1 MKKISYKT
9 LLLVFMI
16 ITLPACSPPTATNNA
31 QNIENKSVEITTE
44 NPAELSKNGSYISY
58 DKYIQDKDKYLNT
71 KVIIFFN
78 AAWCSTC
85 KVARENFESS
95 LNMIPR
101 DMTIAVVDFDNSND
115 LRKKY
120 GVTLQHTFVQ
130 IDQNEDSL
138 KKWSGSTTIKE
149 LTEASV

>member
-1 MKKISYKT
+1 
-9 LLLVFMI
+9 MI
-16 ITLPACSPPTATNNA
+16 ITFPACSPPSATNNA
-31 QNIENKSVEITTE
+31 QNMENKSIEITTE
-44 NPAELSKNGSYISY
+44 NPGELSKNGSYISY
-58 DKYIQDKDKYLNT
+58 DKYIQDKDNYLNT

-101 DMTIAVVDFDNSND
+101 DMTIAVVDFDNSNE

-120 GVTLQHTFVQ
+120 GVTVQHTFVQ
-130 IDQNEDSL
+130 IDQNGDSL